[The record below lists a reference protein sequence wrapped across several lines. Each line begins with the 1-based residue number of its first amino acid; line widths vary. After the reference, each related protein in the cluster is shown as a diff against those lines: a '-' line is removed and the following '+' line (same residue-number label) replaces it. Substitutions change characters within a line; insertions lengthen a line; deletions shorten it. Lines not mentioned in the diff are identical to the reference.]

1 MDALLVDAGARV
13 VFLLIKFWS
22 PNDNLTLCFRS
33 LFSTVVTI
41 HCPIAIAGPRHVRE
55 VPKHLQIQ
63 EEEEQVFEEQFSLFH
78 QKP

>member
-13 VFLLIKFWS
+13 VFSIDQISVTKWQSYFVLSVL
-22 PNDNLTLCFRS
+22 
-33 LFSTVVTI
+33 VVTI
-41 HCPIAIAGPRHVRE
+41 HCPIAIAEQRRLRE